1 MDLPHPYHT
10 FKFPQTVQ
18 ICAQENKPKPAQG
31 AADGKVTRVWPQ
43 RAEVWQAQSLTH
55 LCKGKPSRD
64 QGVSISSK
72 VNKLFRLLKTLP
84 LLLASGTV
92 LHFCKEDKVKIG
104 HLENQEGKKRSAVLK
119 KDIVMTISM
128 LSQSSD
134 VFVHPENESYIPICL
149 LKCDFWLI
157 RIF

>member
-1 MDLPHPYHT
+1 MDLPHPYHR

-64 QGVSISSK
+64 QGVSISPE

-104 HLENQEGKKRSAVLK
+104 HLENQEGSDVLK
-119 KDIVMTISM
+119 KDIVHDNFYAEPIFRRVCPSWEWIIHTNMS
-128 LSQSSD
+128 SQMW
-134 VFVHPENESYIPICL
+134 L
-149 LKCDFWLI
+149 LI
-157 RIF
+157 N